1 MQCDIASIYGSH
13 IIVVFSFAL
22 YIVRKLLSVS
32 SAILS
37 AFLQEVRFSY
47 HSLFF
52 VNLCLI
58 LVFSKV
64 HALILFSRSLLLLP
78 LSEDSI
84 ATLTSPLFPGC

>member
-13 IIVVFSFAL
+13 IVVFSFAL

-37 AFLQEVRFSY
+37 AFLQEVQFSY
-47 HSLFF
+47 HALFF

-58 LVFSKV
+58 LVFFSKV

-78 LSEDSI
+78 LSVDSI
-84 ATLTSPLFPGC
+84 ATLTPPLFPGC